1 MNGTD
6 PTPAELQ
13 AFGSKQAPDL
23 EQKILSLE
31 KQNEEFTKI
40 MEKTLKETQE
50 KIDLNKAK
58 LKVMKDLKAIFESFC
73 QIELPKEEAKEEVD
87 K

>member
-31 KQNEEFTKI
+31 KQNEELI
-40 MEKTLKETQE
+40 KTMVKSLKEAH
-50 KIDLNKAK
+50 AK
-58 LKVMKDLKAIFESFC
+58 YAHNLAMLKCYKDMLFIFKSFC
-73 QIELPKEEAKEEVD
+73 
-87 K
+87 